1 MQEKYLH
8 YLWKYKLLPFHKM
21 ELVDGRMFKVI
32 SHGEHNAYESGPDF
46 LNAKI
51 EIDGLVWF
59 GNVELHLKSKDWYSH
74 KHQNDSA
81 YDNVI
86 LHVVLE
92 NNGDVFIKNEKIP
105 TLELI
110 NVIQQEHYQKFEL
123 LLKNK
128 KTILCGSLLYSIPD
142 ILIVSL
148 QERALID
155 RLNRKTNNIIVQAGS
170 SDPKQIL
177 YFLMAKAMGA
187 KINQLP
193 FEELTH
199 RLPLHELK
207 NKKIRNQSDLIVIS
221 SGLSYPDSISDHL
234 MYKRIIQSQKQ
245 LINGSVSPQSWKF
258 AGTRPGNSPKIRIV
272 QFAKIIQ
279 QFDFEVSFVYLDTE
293 NLLQYILKL
302 LTIEEETPS
311 LLSRFNQLSRS
322 FKHQLIINC
331 FVPFI
336 YWFGQKNEDE
346 LLVEKSI
353 ELLRLLPAEQNAT
366 LDKWIKHKIVPRNA
380 AESQSLLEVI
390 NELCSKKKCLSCE
403 IGIQLLSK

>member
-1 MQEKYLH
+1 MT
-8 YLWKYKLLPFHKM
+8 
-21 ELVDGRMFKVI
+21 LVDGRMFKVLN
-32 SHGEHNAYESGPDF
+32 HGDYNAYESGPDF

-51 EIDGLVWF
+51 EIDGLVWV

-92 NNGDVFIKNEKIP
+92 DNGDVFIKNEKIP

-128 KTILCGSLLYSIPD
+128 KTILCGSLLNSIPE
-142 ILIVSL
+142 ILMVSL

-155 RLNRKTNNIIVQAGS
+155 RLNRKTNNIIVHAGS
-170 SDPKQIL
+170 PDPKQIL
-177 YFLMAKAMGA
+177 YFLMARAMGA

-199 RLPLHELK
+199 RIPLHELK

-221 SGLSYPDSISDHL
+221 SGLSCPDTITDHL
-234 MYKRIIQSQKQ
+234 AYKRIIQSEKQ
-245 LINGSVSPQSWKF
+245 LINGSVSLQSWKF

-302 LTIEEETPS
+302 LTIEEGTPS
-311 LLSRFNQLSRS
+311 LLSRFNQLSLS
-322 FKHQLIINC
+322 FKYQLVINC

-336 YWFGQKNEDE
+336 YWLGQKNEDE
-346 LLVEKSI
+346 ILVEKSI

-366 LDKWIKHKIVPRNA
+366 MDKWIKNKIVPRNA
-380 AESQSLLEVI
+380 AESQSMLEVI

-403 IGIQLLSK
+403 IGIRLLSK

>member
-1 MQEKYLH
+1 
-8 YLWKYKLLPFHKM
+8 M
-21 ELVDGRMFKVI
+21 ELVDGRMFKVLN
-32 SHGEHNAYESGPDF
+32 HGDYNAYESGPDF

-155 RLNRKTNNIIVQAGS
+155 RLNRKTNNIIVHAGL

-177 YFLMAKAMGA
+177 YFLMARAMGA

-221 SGLSYPDSISDHL
+221 SGLSCPDSITDHL
-234 MYKRIIQSQKQ
+234 AYKRIIQSGKQ
-245 LINGSVSPQSWKF
+245 LINGSVSLQSWKF

-272 QFAKIIQ
+272 QFARIIQ

-311 LLSRFNQLSRS
+311 LLSGFNQLSLS

-336 YWFGQKNEDE
+336 YWFGQKKEDE

-366 LDKWIKHKIVPRNA
+366 IEKWLKHKIVPRNA
-380 AESQSLLEVI
+380 AESQSMLEVI

-403 IGIQLLSK
+403 IGMRLLSK

>member
-8 YLWKYKLLPFHKM
+8 YLWKYKLLPFHQM
-21 ELVDGRMFKVI
+21 TLVDGRMFKVLN
-32 SHGEHNAYESGPDF
+32 HGDYNAYESGPDF

-51 EIDGLVWF
+51 EIDGLVWV

-92 NNGDVFIKNEKIP
+92 DNGDVFIKNEKIP

-128 KTILCGSLLYSIPD
+128 KTILCGSLLNSIPE
-142 ILIVSL
+142 ILMVSL

-155 RLNRKTNNIIVQAGS
+155 RLNRKTNNIIVHAGS
-170 SDPKQIL
+170 PDPKQIL
-177 YFLMAKAMGA
+177 YFLMARAMGA

-199 RLPLHELK
+199 RIPLHELK

-221 SGLSYPDSISDHL
+221 SGLSCPDTITDHL
-234 MYKRIIQSQKQ
+234 AYKRIIQSEKQ
-245 LINGSVSPQSWKF
+245 LINGSVSLQSWKF

-302 LTIEEETPS
+302 LTIEEGTPS
-311 LLSRFNQLSRS
+311 LLSRFNQLSLS
-322 FKHQLIINC
+322 FKYQLVINC

-336 YWFGQKNEDE
+336 YWLGQKNEDE
-346 LLVEKSI
+346 ILVEKSI

-366 LDKWIKHKIVPRNA
+366 MDKWIKNKIVPRNA
-380 AESQSLLEVI
+380 AESQSMLEVI

-403 IGIQLLSK
+403 IGIRLLSK